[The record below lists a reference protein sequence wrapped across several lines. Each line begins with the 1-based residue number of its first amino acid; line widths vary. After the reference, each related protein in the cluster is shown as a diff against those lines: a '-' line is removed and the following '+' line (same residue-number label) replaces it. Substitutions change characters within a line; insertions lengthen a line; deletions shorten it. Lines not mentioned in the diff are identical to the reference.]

1 VSPEATVASPAA
13 RPDAAPADLAARR
26 TGPSDAPPGS
36 TRPRHPGP
44 GTSPEEPLPTPADA
58 ARASRQW
65 HVPPPDELPPFVDE
79 APGRPPAAVAAPAG
93 PPPAPVLARGTKQL
107 RSREAAAVRRPARI
121 DRKRLAVVYDID
133 GPRVRLGVA
142 WFVGAMVATAI
153 SPVTTAV
160 VLGVGAGLAGRQIAQ
175 AWGARSWQPEVA
187 AGIAAL
193 PVLAALLGT
202 PGVVV
207 AAALGLVVAV
217 GVAFAPDG
225 ARFPGGAGKTA
236 TVGILA
242 AALVPAVGAAC
253 VVLVRAHSIVAAL
266 VLIGIASAYEM
277 ADFIVGSGA
286 GNPIEGP
293 LAGVTTATLLALPLS
308 IVLVEPYNTVG
319 ISLLV
324 FTAVACP
331 VGQLLASAVLPGAGA
346 HAPALRRI
354 DTLLLLAPVWAAAA
368 GAF

>member
-1 VSPEATVASPAA
+1 
-13 RPDAAPADLAARR
+13 
-26 TGPSDAPPGS
+26 
-36 TRPRHPGP
+36 
-44 GTSPEEPLPTPADA
+44 
-58 ARASRQW
+58 
-65 HVPPPDELPPFVDE
+65 VPPPDELPPFDDE
-79 APGRPPAAVAAPAG
+79 ASDRPPAAVAAPTG
-93 PPPAPVLARGTKQL
+93 PPPAPVLARGSKQP
-107 RSREAAAVRRPARI
+107 RSRDVAAPVRRPARI
-121 DRKRLAVVYDID
+121 DRRRLAVVYDIE

-153 SPVTTAV
+153 SPITTAV
-160 VLGVGAGLAGRQIAQ
+160 VLGVCAGLAGRQIAQ
-175 AWGARSWQPEVA
+175 AWGARSWQPDVA
-187 AGIAAL
+187 AGIAAV

-202 PGVVV
+202 PAVVA

-225 ARFPGGAGKTA
+225 ARFPGGAGQMA

-253 VVLVRAHSIVAAL
+253 VVLVRSHSIVAAI

-293 LAGVTTATLLALPLS
+293 LAGITTATLLALPLS
-308 IVLVEPYNTVG
+308 IVLVEPYNTAGV
-319 ISLLV
+319 SLLV